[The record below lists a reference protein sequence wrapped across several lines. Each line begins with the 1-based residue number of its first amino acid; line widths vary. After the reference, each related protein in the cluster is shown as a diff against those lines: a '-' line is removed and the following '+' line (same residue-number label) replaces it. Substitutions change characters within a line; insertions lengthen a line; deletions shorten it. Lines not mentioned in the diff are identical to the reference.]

1 MHELTINGTV
11 FQFNFGIGF
20 MREINKEVSA
30 PVDGFPGVKKNLG
43 LRYAVANIV
52 DGDID
57 MLEKVLDYA
66 NEGQNPRVTK
76 QALDAYI
83 DDETTDIDKLFEDVL
98 NFLKQTNATRK
109 TTNEILEAVEKEKAK
124 QVVQQS

>member
-30 PVDGFPGVKKNLG
+30 PVDGFPGVKKSLG

-66 NEGQNPRVTK
+66 NKGQNPRVTK
-76 QALDAYI
+76 QTLDAYI

-124 QVVQQS
+124 QVAQQS